1 MKDAPQ
7 PTTTKHPA
15 QEGGLP
21 GVIATALP
29 LALVLVLLLWVV
41 KPWKRTKLPRARVIE
56 PNRDSE
62 EP

>member
-1 MKDAPQ
+1 MSDPK
-7 PTTTKHPA
+7 TTTSHHPA
-15 QEGGLP
+15 QSGGLP
-21 GVIATALP
+21 GVIASMLP
-29 LALVLVLLLWVV
+29 LALILVALVWLA